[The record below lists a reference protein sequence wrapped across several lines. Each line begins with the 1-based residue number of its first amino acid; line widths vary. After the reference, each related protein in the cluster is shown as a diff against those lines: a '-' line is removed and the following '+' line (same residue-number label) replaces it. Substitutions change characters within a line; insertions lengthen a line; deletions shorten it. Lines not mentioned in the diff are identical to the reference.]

1 MIRLEVSPLQHLEVV
16 NGMGLMVDYV
26 VQSIITST
34 TPEDRS
40 RVIAAFKGH
49 LQDSTPILNPGIVRD
64 GLISSGPT

>member
-1 MIRLEVSPLQHLEVV
+1 ME
-16 NGMGLMVDYV
+16 DYV

-49 LQDSTPILNPGIVRD
+49 LQDSMFPNSIYVVTTNG
-64 GLISSGPT
+64 

>member
-1 MIRLEVSPLQHLEVV
+1 
-16 NGMGLMVDYV
+16 MGLMVDYV

-49 LQDSTPILNPGIVRD
+49 LQDSMPFLNP
-64 GLISSGPT
+64 